1 MTETL
6 EAMEQ
11 EIKNLK
17 DTIEIQEKTI
27 KVLRADR
34 DFWLDAYKRT
44 QGQLNDTFGLV
55 RKYQAE
61 KEKELLE

>member
-1 MTETL
+1 MAETL
-6 EAMEQ
+6 EAMEL
-11 EIKNLK
+11 EIKILK
-17 DTIEIQEKTI
+17 DTIETQEKTI

-44 QGQLNDTFGLV
+44 QVQLNDTFGLI

-61 KEKELLE
+61 K